1 MKQTQSAAKPSDL
14 PVYLFHQGNNFE
26 AYRYFG
32 SHLEEQDGQP
42 GAVFRV
48 WAPHAKAV
56 SVVGD
61 FNSWVP
67 TSHPMEKVSDGI
79 WELFIPGIKIYD
91 VYKYCITTPADE
103 LMYKADPYAFHAE
116 TRPSNGSK
124 VFDISG
130 FDWHDAAWEDAQ
142 KKNDVIN
149 GPMSIYELHAGS
161 WKMKEDGVPYNYSEL
176 ADQLVPYIKDMG
188 YTHVEL
194 LPITEYPFDGSWG
207 YQVSGYFAP
216 TSRYGTPDELCTL
229 IDACHAADIGVIFDF
244 VPVHFAVD
252 EYGLKHFDG
261 TALYEYP
268 AAAVGESE
276 WGSCNFMHSRGEIR
290 CFLQSAADYWL
301 RTFHADGLR
310 MDAVSRLIYW
320 QGDPAR
326 GVNGSTL
333 EFLKNMNQG
342 LQQRY
347 PTAMLIAEDST
358 NFEKVTAPVEHGG
371 LGFDY
376 KWDLGW
382 MNDTLDYFKKTPEER
397 KSNLGKLT
405 FSMMYFWREH
415 YILPF
420 SHDENVHGKA
430 TILQKMYGEYED
442 KFPQGRALYL
452 YMAIHPGKML
462 DFMGNE
468 FGQLREYDESRE
480 QDWLLLDYPIHEA
493 FANYRRTLNELY
505 RKYDA
510 FWSGEYNPDHF
521 LWLDC
526 DHPELDACAILR
538 KGQEATVFA
547 AFNFGDTELKD
558 YELTLPG
565 KGKIT
570 PLLNSDWNCFGGR
583 TARPKALRSK
593 TTTGSVKL
601 TLAPY
606 SAQLYRFEPAVEK
619 ETKATPH
626 NS

>member
-103 LMYKADPYAFHAE
+103 LVYKADPYAFHAE

-342 LQQRY
+342 LQQRH

-619 ETKATPH
+619 ETK
-626 NS
+626 

>member
-1 MKQTQSAAKPSDL
+1 MKQRKETPKSSDL
-14 PVYLFHQGNNFE
+14 PIYLFKQGNNQE

-32 SHLEEQDGQP
+32 AHLCEENGEA

-56 SVVGD
+56 SIVGD
-61 FNSWVP
+61 FNSWTP
-67 TSHPMEKVSDGI
+67 GEHPMERVTDGI
-79 WELFIPGIKIYD
+79 WERFVPGIKQFD

-103 LMYKADPYAFHAE
+103 LVYKADPYAFHTE

-124 VFDISG
+124 VYDIEG
-130 FDWHDAAWEDAQ
+130 YTWGDAAWVSDEE
-142 KKNDVIN
+142 KRDVIN
-149 GPMSIYELHAGS
+149 SPMSIYEMQAGS
-161 WKMKEDGVPYNYSEL
+161 WKMKDPENGVPYNYAEL
-176 ADQLVPYIKDMG
+176 ADELIPYIKEMG

-207 YQVSGYFAP
+207 YQVTAYFAP

-342 LQQRY
+342 LQQRH

-358 NFEKVTAPVEHGG
+358 NFEKVTAPVEYGG

-619 ETKATPH
+619 ETK
-626 NS
+626 